1 MTPRKQKSYRDFSE
15 LAANSPLIQD
25 WGIQCVQ
32 EGEGHSVLRMSIR
45 PVHLNSIGTVHG
57 GVIAGLADTACGI
70 AYLSVAPKGSGYMTA
85 NLNVNYIG
93 IPKGDYLE
101 AHAKV
106 VSSRKRVAFVAV
118 DIVDERNDKIAT
130 GTVLFSVLQ

>member
-1 MTPRKQKSYRDFSE
+1 MRKQKNYRNFAE
-15 LAANSPLIQD
+15 LASHSPLIQD

-32 EGEGHSVLRMSIR
+32 EGAGHSVLRLLIR

-70 AYLSVAPKGSGYMTA
+70 AYLSVAPKDAGYVTA
-85 NLNVNYIG
+85 NLNVNYLG
-93 IPKGDYLE
+93 IPKGEFLE

-118 DIVDERNDKIAT
+118 DIFDDRREQVAT
-130 GTVLFSVLQ
+130 ATVLFSVLA